1 MTTQP
6 LTPSSSRV
14 SFFSSLFTQW
24 RDFWR
29 HAACA
34 LPRGKWLA
42 GLLLVMLA
50 AALARVTA
58 VFMQPMTHDES
69 YTFIAFASQS
79 LPNLLSD
86 YHLPNNHILN
96 SVLIHFSTGMFGNG
110 PLAVRLPA
118 VLAGLLTVAAVYLLA
133 RALYGDGTALLAA
146 SITAF
151 LQAQIEISILARG
164 YSLLG
169 LLVLLEMLLAI
180 YLRRH
185 QNFWGWLFFAMLGA
199 AGFFTVPIMLYP
211 IGVIGLW
218 LALCAVFNQI
228 GAGYKDRWRF
238 LAWLAGTALLT
249 GVITAI
255 LYLPAV
261 LGTGLDALIHNPF
274 VAPLSTEE
282 FLSLL
287 PNRIREIWH
296 IWQEGIGLSIW
307 LLVAGFLLS
316 IFFAHRTITGKIPPQ
331 TGLLWI
337 PLVVA
342 VQHPNP
348 WPKIFMYL
356 LPMLIIWGVGGWFEL
371 ARRRF
376 NRKMLNIASVNLAAA
391 ILTAVVITLSVARD
405 LPQALELPPVPGE
418 VEQAAEAIVEL
429 YQPDDA
435 LLGAS
440 PNDAPLWVYAYMRD
454 IPKSA
459 FSHLEDR
466 TIQRA
471 FVMVNPAEGQTI
483 ETILHE
489 RNLDPGNFNLDT
501 AESIFDIGTTQVFLI
516 TGVNP

>member
-1 MTTQP
+1 MTTRP
-6 LTPSSSRV
+6 LTPPSTRV

-24 RDFWR
+24 RDFSR
-29 HAACA
+29 HAVRA

-42 GLLLVMLA
+42 GLLLVILT

-58 VFMQPMTHDES
+58 VFVQPMTHDES

-96 SVLIHFSTGMFGNG
+96 SVLIHFSTDIFGNG

-118 VLAGLLTVAAVYLLA
+118 LLAGLLTVAAVYLLA
-133 RALYGDGTALLAA
+133 RAQYGDGPAMLAA

-151 LQAQIEISILARG
+151 LQAQVDISILARG

-169 LLVLLEMLLAI
+169 LLVLLELLLAFYI
-180 YLRRH
+180 RRH
-185 QNFWGWLFFAMLGA
+185 QNFWGWLFFALLGA

-228 GAGYKDRWRF
+228 GAGYKNRWRF

-249 GVITAI
+249 GVITTI

-261 LGTGLDALIHNPF
+261 LGTSLDALIDNPF
-274 VAPLSTEE
+274 VNPLSTEQ

-316 IFFAHRTITGKIPPQ
+316 IIYAPRTITEKIPPQ

-337 PLVVA
+337 PLVAA

-356 LPMLIIWGVGGWFEL
+356 LPMLILWGVGGWFEL
-371 ARRRF
+371 ARWRF
-376 NRKMLNIASVNLAAA
+376 SQKTLNIAAA
-391 ILTAVVITLSVARD
+391 IMTAVVITLSIARD

-429 YQPDDA
+429 YQPGDA

-440 PNDAPLWVYAYMRD
+440 PNDAPLWIYAYMRD

-466 TIQRA
+466 PIQRA
-471 FVMVNPAEGQTI
+471 FVMVNPVEGQTI
-483 ETILHE
+483 ETVLRE
-489 RNLDPGNFNLDT
+489 RKLDPGNFDLDS
-501 AESIFDIGTTQVFLI
+501 AVSIFDICTTQVFLI
-516 TGVNP
+516 TADNP